1 MAGNS
6 LLSVDQ
12 EVTGNDSKV
21 DSLRQSIE
29 KRGFPTLN

>member
-1 MAGNS
+1 MAEKF
-6 LLSVDQ
+6 LLSVNQ
-12 EVTGNDSKV
+12 EATGNDSKV